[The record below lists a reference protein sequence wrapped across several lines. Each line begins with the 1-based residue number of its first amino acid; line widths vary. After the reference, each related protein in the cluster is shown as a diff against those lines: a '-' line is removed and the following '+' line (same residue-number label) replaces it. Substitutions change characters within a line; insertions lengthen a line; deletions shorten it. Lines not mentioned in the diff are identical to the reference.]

1 MYFTLSAGVDKE
13 FRFHLQT
20 DKTGFSNAGFVQ
32 KKPPT
37 VYLPEALIAVNGIC
51 PVKEQ
56 IP

>member
-1 MYFTLSAGVDKE
+1 MNAHWNFFSGIIS
-13 FRFHLQT
+13 T

-37 VYLPEALIAVNGIC
+37 VYLPEALIAVKGIC